1 MRTVTA
7 KGPTVEQAIQNALN
21 EMNTTKDNVTIR
33 ILEEPQDK
41 ISGDFTS
48 KYAKVEVTLNEGE
61 IDIIK
66 QFLNDIFKAMN
77 LKVDIHAHYDEDIL
91 YIEMISKDTGVIIG
105 RRGQTLD
112 ALQYLTS
119 LVVNKNTKN
128 YIKLSLDIEGYREK
142 RKNSLQDLADR
153 IAQKVEKSRSKYI
166 LEPMNPYERRIIHT
180 SLQNYKNIIT
190 YSEGEEPHRYVVID
204 YRRESI

>member
-77 LKVDIHAHYDEDIL
+77 LKVDIHAHYDEEMCIRDSTITAHPQSHWP
-91 YIEMISKDTGVIIG
+91 YIFPHAHFAQPVSDT
-105 RRGQTLD
+105 
-112 ALQYLTS
+112 
-119 LVVNKNTKN
+119 
-128 YIKLSLDIEGYREK
+128 EK
-142 RKNSLQDLADR
+142 CNPFSLQSC
-153 IAQKVEKSRSKYI
+153 Q
-166 LEPMNPYERRIIHT
+166 
-180 SLQNYKNIIT
+180 
-190 YSEGEEPHRYVVID
+190 
-204 YRRESI
+204 

>member
-41 ISGDFTS
+41 ISGDITS

-112 ALQYLTS
+112 ALQYLT
-119 LVVNKNTKN
+119 
-128 YIKLSLDIEGYREK
+128 
-142 RKNSLQDLADR
+142 
-153 IAQKVEKSRSKYI
+153 
-166 LEPMNPYERRIIHT
+166 
-180 SLQNYKNIIT
+180 
-190 YSEGEEPHRYVVID
+190 
-204 YRRESI
+204 

>member
-166 LEPMNPYERRIIHT
+166 LEPMNPYERRIIHS